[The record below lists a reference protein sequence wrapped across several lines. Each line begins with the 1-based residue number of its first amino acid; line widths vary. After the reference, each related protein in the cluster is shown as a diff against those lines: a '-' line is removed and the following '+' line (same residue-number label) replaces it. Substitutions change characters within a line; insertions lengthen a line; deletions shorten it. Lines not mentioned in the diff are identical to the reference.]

1 MKPRF
6 NGKRLENA
14 RRYRSLT
21 VAKLAECVDCK
32 RQTLSMYELSKN
44 QPDESTVKR
53 IAKELNFPIGYFY
66 EHPKKYVSGTVYFRS
81 LLTTNKNYRKE

>member
-21 VAKLAECVDCK
+21 VAELAECVDCK
-32 RQTLSMYELSKN
+32 RQTLSMYELS
-44 QPDESTVKR
+44 
-53 IAKELNFPIGYFY
+53 
-66 EHPKKYVSGTVYFRS
+66 
-81 LLTTNKNYRKE
+81 NYSDRKSVV